1 MSGFR
6 EDIADYDEFEA
17 LEGYAKWAGVPWA
30 GRPLV
35 RRVSVEVASEQRLS
49 MLAWYDDDPEIVFLH
64 GGGQNAHTW
73 DTVIMALARPALAV
87 DLPGH
92 GHSSWRKDRDYW
104 PWRNSDAVATMI
116 ETYAPHAKAVVG
128 MSLGGLTTIRLSATR
143 PDLVPRAVV
152 VDVTPGVGA
161 RQVGMTVEDRG
172 AVAVMQGPPE
182 FDSFD
187 AMLAELAKTM
197 PNRPV
202 ESLIPGLRHNAQ
214 RREDGKWGW
223 RHDLMGAQ
231 LHTDESHSDGSPGDN
246 RLVAFESLWDDLA
259 TVRQPILLVK
269 GGASKFVH
277 DDDASRFAKVAR
289 NARVE
294 IVDGAGHSIQS
305 DRPVQLASLIGSH
318 VG

>member
-1 MSGFR
+1 
-6 EDIADYDEFEA
+6 
-17 LEGYAKWAGVPWA
+17 
-30 GRPLV
+30 
-35 RRVSVEVASEQRLS
+35 
-49 MLAWYDDDPEIVFLH
+49 
-64 GGGQNAHTW
+64 
-73 DTVIMALARPALAV
+73 MALARPSLAV

-92 GHSSWRKDRDYW
+92 GHSSWREDRDYW
-104 PWRNSDAVATMI
+104 PWSNADAVATMI
-116 ETYAPHAKAVVG
+116 ETHAPNAKAVVG

-182 FDSFD
+182 FESFE

-202 ESLIPGLRHNAQ
+202 ESLIPGLRHNAK
-214 RREDGKWGW
+214 RREDGKWIW
-223 RHDLMGAQ
+223 RHDLMR
-231 LHTDESHSDGSPGDN
+231 SPGPKGESNPEAQPGEN

-259 TVRQPILLVK
+259 TIRQPIMLVK

-277 DDDASRFAKVAR
+277 DDDAAHFASVAP
-289 NARVE
+289 NARME
-294 IVDGAGHSIQS
+294 TVDGAGHSVQS
-305 DRPVQLASLIGSH
+305 DRPVQLASLIESH
-318 VG
+318 VDMMDPA